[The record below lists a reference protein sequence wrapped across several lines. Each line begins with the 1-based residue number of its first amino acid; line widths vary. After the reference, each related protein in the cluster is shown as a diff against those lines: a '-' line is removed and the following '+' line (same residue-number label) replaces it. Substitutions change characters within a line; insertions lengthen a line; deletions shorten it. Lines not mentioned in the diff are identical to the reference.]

1 VAGQRSFYDILG
13 VPQDATEADIRAAF
27 RRLARERHPDRFSG
41 PARRQAEAEFQA
53 ITEAF
58 NVLADRKA
66 REKYDQSL
74 ARPVMD
80 SRSSPKDLAKAL
92 LARAVTALKSGDTRQ
107 AGELLV
113 QAVAHDPDNARA
125 RHLYGLFLA
134 QHAGRLE
141 EGLRQLDQAVKLDS
155 LNVKLLLDASRLFA
169 KARMFARA
177 TRLATMAMDLAP
189 DDPVVE
195 SWYRQLEEGV
205 RRGEVPSG

>member
-1 VAGQRSFYDILG
+1 MAGQRSFYDILG

-58 NVLADRKA
+58 NVLVDRTA
-66 REKYDQSL
+66 RARYDQSL
-74 ARPVMD
+74 SRPTLD
-80 SRSSPKDLAKAL
+80 SRSSPKELAKAL
-92 LARAVTALKSGDTRQ
+92 LARGIAALK
-107 AGELLV
+107 AGETKQAAELLA
-113 QAVAHDPDNARA
+113 QAVAHDPDNPRA
-125 RHLYGLFLA
+125 RHVYGLFLA

-141 EGLRQLDQAVKLDS
+141 DGLRQLDQAVKLDS

-169 KARMFARA
+169 RARMFSRA
-177 TRLATMAMDLAP
+177 TRLASMAMDLAP

-205 RRGEVPSG
+205 RRGEVPGG